1 MASESLT
8 ERLSSHRELGPNVRS
23 ALGDLLSQEFSYSSG
38 HLTALLNGCL
48 FAPSIL
54 TFWFV
59 NGLIDFSTAIV
70 IGSVASPAGLLVR
83 LYAYLLLVP
92 TFLLVRA
99 GFHLL
104 HPRHRAEVLEGA
116 CPNTKVLS
124 LDWFSVGILATGL
137 PLALQGL
144 GPWLA
149 MNVVFVVGLFV
160 LPRFLAPRPARIAK
174 LVAILAG
181 SGLFLFANY
190 GGAFAL
196 LPDPEVVVG
205 PVATLALSDRTTA
218 ALMTA
223 VNSLLVG
230 PLLVAGFGVLMNH
243 LLTRPELRDVPGVR
257 HTLPRRDP
265 DRVVVTSAAAGTVF
279 YLLVLAAATGR
290 FVVVP

>member
-1 MASESLT
+1 MASESPM
-8 ERLSSHRELGPNVRS
+8 ERFAVPRRVGRNVQS
-23 ALGDLLSQEFSYSSG
+23 ALAELLSQEFAYTSG
-38 HLTALLNGCL
+38 HLTALVNGCL

-59 NGLIDFSTAIV
+59 NGLLDFSTALV

-92 TFLLVRA
+92 TFLLLRA

-104 HPRHRAEVLEGA
+104 HPGHREQVLDGA

-137 PLALQGL
+137 PLALQDL

-149 MNVVFVVGLFV
+149 MNAVFVVGVFV
-160 LPRFLAPRPARIAK
+160 LPRFLAPRAGRVTK
-174 LVAILAG
+174 LGAIVAG

-190 GGAFAL
+190 GGSLAV
-196 LPDPEVVVG
+196 LPDPASVVG
-205 PVATLALSDRTTA
+205 PVATLALSDPTTA
-218 ALMTA
+218 ALMRV

-230 PLLVAGFGVLMNH
+230 PPLVAGFGVLMNN
-243 LLTRPELRDVPGVR
+243 LLTRPELGDVPGVR

-279 YLLVLAAATGR
+279 YLVVLAAATGEL
-290 FVVVP
+290 VVVP